1 MTALRFIPAGAGN
14 TPLKSAVASA
24 ISVYPRSRGEHSK
37 RNSLNLNSNYH
48 SLNSTNIS
56 VFFKISNYLILL
68 IKENHTMY
76 KLSFHQRITHKKRL
90 VVSRALILSIY

>member
-1 MTALRFIPAGAGN
+1 M
-14 TPLKSAVASA
+14 SWS
-24 ISVYPRSRGEHSK
+24 SVYPRWRGEHSK

-48 SLNSTNIS
+48 SQHSTNIS
-56 VFFKISNYLILL
+56 VFFKIGNCLILL

-76 KLSFHQRITHKKRL
+76 KLSFHQRITHKKRP